1 MSKELEELETN
12 WRLTSVF
19 ERSSYTHIHVR
30 EGMGHPRAHMHLP
43 SSDFLHPA
51 VRPSADASHSQSLS
65 SR

>member
-43 SSDFLHPA
+43 AFLRLPASSC
-51 VRPSADASHSQSLS
+51 PSIS
-65 SR
+65 